1 MANGNKKNSKKKI
14 MIFSGLG
21 ALVIILV
28 LIAIIYGKKDDVIAV
43 QTEKATQ
50 RTITQTVSATG
61 TLDPEFKV
69 QITPEVTGE
78 IVSLP
83 VQEGDYVKKGQLLI
97 KIKEDTY
104 LAQVEQS
111 EASLKVAKAN
121 LAMNKAQLDKV
132 TSDYKRAKELHMKN
146 LESDSD
152 LEAAKSS
159 FLTAEAQYNSAIA
172 QISQM
177 QAALNQQKDQ
187 LSKCT
192 INSPMAG
199 TVSQLN
205 VQLGER
211 VLGSGFS
218 QGTNVMTVS
227 DLKSMQAVVDV
238 DENDVVLVQLGD
250 TAKIKIDAFGDKIFH
265 GIVTQ
270 IGNSAI
276 TSGTGTQDQ
285 VVNFEVKLKFLDFN
299 PNFRPGMSCSA
310 TIETKTL
317 HNVLSVPI
325 QSVTARTGM
334 ENMQEDNGSNQ
345 NNNSSKKKENNNKV
359 QEIVFV
365 ANNGKAKS
373 VNVSTGISDDNYI
386 QITSGLK
393 AGQEVVT
400 GNYKAIS
407 TDLHNGSNIRVDNKH
422 KFTVSQ

>member
-1 MANGNKKNSKKKI
+1 MANGNKKKSKKKVI
-14 MIFSGLG
+14 IFSSIG
-21 ALVIILV
+21 ALVVILI
-28 LIAIIYGKKDDVIAV
+28 LIAIIGGKRDEIITV
-43 QTEKATQ
+43 QTEKVVK

-78 IVSLP
+78 IVDLP
-83 VQEGDYVKKGQLLI
+83 VQEGDFVNKGQLLI
-97 KIKEDTY
+97 KIKSDTY

-111 EASLKVAKAN
+111 EAALKSAKAN

-132 TSDYKRAKELHMKN
+132 TSDYNRAKELHAKN

-152 LEAAKSS
+152 LEAAKSAY
-159 FLTAEAQYNSAIA
+159 LTAEAQLNSALA

-177 QAALNQQKDQ
+177 EGALKVQKDQ

-192 INSPMAG
+192 IHSPMAG

-205 VQLGER
+205 VELGER
-211 VLGSGFS
+211 VLGSGYS

-238 DENDVVLVQLGD
+238 DENDVVLVHVGD
-250 TAKIKIDAFGDKIFH
+250 TAKIKIDAFGDKVFR

-276 TSGTGTQDQ
+276 TSGAGTQDQ
-285 VVNFEVKLKFLDFN
+285 VVNFEVKLKFIDFDSG
-299 PNFRPGMSCSA
+299 FRPGMSCSA

-317 HNVLSVPI
+317 HDVLSVPI

-334 ENMQEDNGSNQ
+334 ENLQQEADQNDNSD
-345 NNNSSKKKENNNKV
+345 KKKTSSNKI
-359 QEIVFV
+359 QEIVFI
-365 ANNGKAKS
+365 AENGKAKA
-373 VNVSTGISDDNYI
+373 VPVKTGISDDNYI
-386 QITSGLK
+386 QIISGLK
-393 AGQEVVT
+393 QGQEVIT
-400 GNYKAIS
+400 GSYKAIS
-407 TDLHNGSNIRVDNKH
+407 KDLHDGSVIKVDNKH
-422 KFTVSQ
+422 KFTMNQ